1 VAKFDLEWLALLDAL
16 YETGSV
22 SLAAERLGIAQG
34 SASIALN
41 KVRAQ
46 FNDALFTRTSK
57 GMEPTPFARELQP
70 ELKRMLEVLAK
81 ARSGPL
87 PFDPATSTRCF
98 RISISD
104 YSEIVLLPRLLNALY
119 PTAPRVQ
126 IETEK
131 IVPDSPRRLEAGELD
146 LAIGFMP
153 NLEAGF
159 FQQTLYGQSFV
170 CIAAR
175 EHPRIKGRNLSK
187 AMYFAERHAVVPTT
201 GTGHVVIRQTLAQQ
215 DMHRS
220 VALRLPSFLGL
231 ARIVARTELL
241 AIVPRTLAEAFVQ
254 QEAIKIHKLPFD
266 VPPYYV
272 KQHWHARFHSDP
284 ANMWLRRL
292 IAQLFL
298 DPNAAA
304 PAA

>member
-1 VAKFDLEWLALLDAL
+1 
-16 YETGSV
+16 
-22 SLAAERLGIAQG
+22 
-34 SASIALN
+34 
-41 KVRAQ
+41 
-46 FNDALFTRTSK
+46 
-57 GMEPTPFARELQP
+57 M
-70 ELKRMLEVLAK
+70 
-81 ARSGPL
+81 
-87 PFDPATSTRCF
+87 
-98 RISISD
+98 
-104 YSEIVLLPRLLNALY
+104 LLPRLLNALY
-119 PTAPRVQ
+119 PAAPRVQ

-175 EHPRIKGRNLSK
+175 EHPRIKGRRLSK

-215 DMHRS
+215 GMHRS
-220 VALRLPSFLGL
+220 VALRLPSFLGM
-231 ARIVARTELL
+231 ARIIAQTELL
-241 AIVPRTLAEAFVQ
+241 AIVPRTLAEAYVE
-254 QEAIKIHKLPFD
+254 QEAIKILNLPFD

-284 ANMWLRRL
+284 GNMWLRRL

-298 DPNAAA
+298 DPDATA